1 MAKAKVITKKDKLK
15 LNAKDIGVRALKTF
29 IQTLLASA
37 GTVVVA
43 TDFETQKQALLVAVV
58 SAGAAAISVVQNA
71 LLVVVDK

>member
-1 MAKAKVITKKDKLK
+1 MAKKKIITKKDKLK

-37 GTVVVA
+37 GTVIVA

-71 LLVVVDK
+71 LSAVVDK

>member
-1 MAKAKVITKKDKLK
+1 MAKKKSITKKDKLK
-15 LNAKDIGVRALKTF
+15 LNAKDIGVRAFKTF

-37 GTVVVA
+37 GTVIVA

-71 LLVVVDK
+71 LSAVVDK

>member
-1 MAKAKVITKKDKLK
+1 MAKKKIITKKDKLK

>member
-1 MAKAKVITKKDKLK
+1 MAKKKIITKKDKLK

-29 IQTLLASA
+29 LQTLLASA

>member
-1 MAKAKVITKKDKLK
+1 MAKKKSITKKDKLK

-37 GTVVVA
+37 GTVIVA

-71 LLVVVDK
+71 LSAVVDK

>member
-1 MAKAKVITKKDKLK
+1 MAKKKIITKKDKLK

-71 LLVVVDK
+71 LLAVVDK